1 MLDYE
6 KTFEDILDG
15 LKERYESEKHRVVTN
30 KELAK
35 ELGIDI
41 SAFSRLKNGTRNLYP
56 DEVIKLSEFFNVPT
70 DVILGK
76 KDFDE
81 IDPIN
86 NNGLQKLMWLARK
99 WIHDNAQSADTV
111 YRVELLNK
119 ILSNHKM
126 ANLFFDALYTQMVDR
141 PVVAKVGY
149 EYSEKDKYDK
159 QQLNRLLAKETFFM
173 DIQDFWDDLYSRYER
188 EREKFDNERAS
199 KFLNN
204 FWESQRIAAEERKRI
219 EEEELEIA
227 RIDAELE
234 RKEAEGE
241 YAEICDTDN
250 ADLKEDK

>member
-1 MLDYE
+1 MATD
-6 KTFEDILDG
+6 
-15 LKERYESEKHRVVTN
+15 KEIANRLEITQP
-30 KELAK
+30 
-35 ELGIDI
+35 I
-41 SAFSRLKNGTRNLYP
+41 FSRIKNGTRNLYQ
-56 DEVIKLSEFFNVPT
+56 DEAIALADFFGVTT
-70 DVILGK
+70 DVILGTK
-76 KDFDE
+76 KLSE
-81 IDPIN
+81 ITPEIN
-86 NNGLQKLMWLARK
+86 VGLQSVKWMARK
-99 WIHDNAQSADTV
+99 WIYDNAQNEDTA

-119 ILSNHKM
+119 LLSRPKM

>member
-1 MLDYE
+1 
-6 KTFEDILDG
+6 
-15 LKERYESEKHRVVTN
+15 
-30 KELAK
+30 
-35 ELGIDI
+35 
-41 SAFSRLKNGTRNLYP
+41 
-56 DEVIKLSEFFNVPT
+56 
-70 DVILGK
+70 
-76 KDFDE
+76 
-81 IDPIN
+81 
-86 NNGLQKLMWLARK
+86 
-99 WIHDNAQSADTV
+99 
-111 YRVELLNK
+111 
-119 ILSNHKM
+119 
-126 ANLFFDALYTQMVDR
+126 MVDR